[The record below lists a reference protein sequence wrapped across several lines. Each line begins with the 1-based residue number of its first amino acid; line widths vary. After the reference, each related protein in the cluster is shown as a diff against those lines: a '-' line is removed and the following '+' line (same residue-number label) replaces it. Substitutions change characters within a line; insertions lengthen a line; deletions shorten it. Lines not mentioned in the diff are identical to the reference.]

1 MDLVYAQTE
10 QYLKPLWKDLR
21 RRDMLPELVA
31 GLYMIVQAVQQRN
44 YLQAYDIYV
53 RLAIGA
59 VAPCLLPCDVHV
71 VWGF

>member
-1 MDLVYAQTE
+1 MTLVYAQTDE
-10 QYLKPLWKDLR
+10 YLKPLWKELR
-21 RRDMLPELVA
+21 RRQMLPELVA

-59 VAPCLLPCDVHV
+59 PLPLLAGCRCRQAVP
-71 VWGF
+71 G

>member
-1 MDLVYAQTE
+1 MTLVYLQTE

-21 RRDMLPELVA
+21 RREVIPELVA

-59 VAPCLLPCDVHV
+59 ARARPPLIGKSV
-71 VWGF
+71 